1 MDDVKAP
8 ETARAGV
15 RVSGVKFLV
24 GAASFVI
31 VVAGL
36 QAARPIVIPILIA
49 LFLAFVCVY
58 PMRRLMRLG
67 LPSWLALPAVF
78 IGLLVILAGTSLLV
92 GNSVASFTA
101 SSGEW
106 NEKIVDLV
114 ERGLS
119 TGRSLGL
126 KVSREKLAGFL
137 ETDRILSFVSETV
150 AAVLSALSSFVVI
163 LVIAIFLVL
172 EAHGLPAKLRRI
184 HGDGDA
190 LTGYVVVSD
199 RIHGYLYLKAVTSLL
214 TGALSAALFASFGVS
229 FAAVLGLIVFLFNF
243 IPTIGSVIAGIPAL
257 LLCLVEHGPGR
268 ALPLIAIYVGMNML
282 IGNVLEPRL
291 MGRRLGLSPAVVL
304 LSLIFWNWVLGPV
317 GMLLSPPLTMMV
329 KILLEQ
335 SADLKGAAILLG
347 SPDDDVLPAGSPPS

>member
-1 MDDVKAP
+1 MDQAQTP
-8 ETARAGV
+8 ETVRAHP
-15 RVSGVKFLV
+15 RVSGVRFLV

-49 LFLAFVCVY
+49 VFLAFVCVY

-67 LPSWLALPAVF
+67 LPSWLAMPLVF
-78 IGLLVILAGTSLLV
+78 IGLLAVLAGTSLLV

-101 SSGEW
+101 SSGYW
-106 NEKIVDLV
+106 NERIVDLV
-114 ERGLS
+114 DRALS
-119 TGRSLGL
+119 TSRSLGL
-126 KVSREKLAGFL
+126 RISREKLAGLL
-137 ETDRILSFVSETV
+137 ETDRILTFVSDTV
-150 AAVLSALSSFVVI
+150 AAVLSALSSFIVI
-163 LVIAIFLVL
+163 LVISIFLVL
-172 EAHGLPAKLRRI
+172 EAHGLPAKLRKI

-190 LTGYVVVSD
+190 LTGYVAVSD
-199 RIHGYLYLKAVTSLL
+199 RIHGYLYLKAVTSLF
-214 TGALSAALFASFGVS
+214 TGALAAGLFAIFGVS
-229 FAAVLGLIVFLFNF
+229 FAVVLGLITFLFNF
-243 IPTIGSVIAGIPAL
+243 IPTIGSVIAGIPAV

-268 ALPLIAIYVGMNML
+268 ALLLLAIYVGMNML

-329 KILLEQ
+329 KILMEQ
-335 SADLKGAAILLG
+335 SADLRGAAILLG
-347 SPDDDVLPAGSPPS
+347 TPDEDPPAPDAPPG